1 MMKELEEHA
10 EELSIEIITLQV
22 FSTNENAIHVYS
34 KMGYLETGRIPRGI
48 R

>member
-1 MMKELEEHA
+1 MKELEEHA
-10 EELSIEIITLQV
+10 EELSIEIIILQV

-34 KMGYLETGRIPRGI
+34 KMEYLETGRIPRGI

>member
-10 EELSIEIITLQV
+10 EELGIEIITLQV

-34 KMGYLETGRIPRGI
+34 KMG
-48 R
+48 